1 MFSSVIF
8 FWNSSISLYSSSL
21 NIFLPL
27 LPLLVQIIEKSK
39 IDSKMYDI
47 LGLLNLLQAM
57 Q

>member
-1 MFSSVIF
+1 MFSSVII

-27 LPLLVQIIEKSK
+27 LPLLVQIIEKIK
-39 IDSKMYDI
+39 IDLKMYDI

>member
-1 MFSSVIF
+1 MFSSVII

-39 IDSKMYDI
+39 IDLKMYDI

>member
-1 MFSSVIF
+1 MFSSVII
-8 FWNSSISLYSSSL
+8 FWNSSISLYSSFL

-47 LGLLNLLQAM
+47 LGFLNLLQAM